1 MKLRVD
7 EISAEARE
15 IAFFEQEDEINRVL
29 GAGPIRDYTV
39 QGPISVTVSHYRAGT
54 EVFLE
59 GDLSA
64 RTAAVCARCAEEFV
78 ASSTRSFRYV
88 LAPKV
93 LDDSTGGDQR
103 DEDVEYSHYAGD
115 EIDLSPS
122 IREQLLLALPTIPLC
137 AEDCRGL
144 CPRCGANLNL
154 GACGCVI
161 VQPDA
166 GLHLG
171 LAALHSLKIRRA

>member
-15 IAFFEQEDEINRVL
+15 IAFFEREDEINRVL

-39 QGPISVTVSHYRAGT
+39 QGPISVTVSYYRAGT

-59 GDLSA
+59 GELSA

-88 LAPKV
+88 LAPKA
-93 LDDSTGGDQR
+93 LDDSTGGGQR
-103 DEDVEYSHYAGD
+103 DEDVEYSYYLGD
-115 EIDLSPS
+115 EIDLSPP
-122 IREQLLLALPTIPLC
+122 IREQLLLALPTKPLC

-154 GACGCVI
+154 VACGCATVE
-161 VQPDA
+161 PR
-166 GLHLG
+166 LG
-171 LAALHSLKIRRA
+171 LALLHSLKIRRA

>member
-39 QGPISVTVSHYRAGT
+39 QGPISVTMSHYRAGT

-64 RTAAVCARCAEEFV
+64 RTTAVCARCAEEFV

-93 LDDSTGGDQR
+93 LDDSADGEQQA
-103 DEDVEYSHYAGD
+103 EDVEYSHYGGE
-115 EIDLSPS
+115 EIDLSAPV
-122 IREQLLLALPTIPLC
+122 REQLLLALPTRPLC
-137 AEDCRGL
+137 GEDCRGL

-154 GACGCVI
+154 VACGCAI
-161 VQPDA
+161 VEPN
-166 GLHLG
+166 LG
-171 LAALHSLKIRRA
+171 LAVLNSFKVRRA